1 MATHSKDE
9 YHHKQDF
16 LRNRQEDRTG
26 TVGSSTDSV
35 GRQMT
40 FDSAVMECL
49 FDPRTLGYGN
59 ELIDIVTAFK
69 RNEITELEAKIL
81 VFEIRDVRA
90 KEELIANQLA
100 LSAVTQA
107 ANQALIALVKQ
118 EQENVTRT

>member
-1 MATHSKDE
+1 MA
-9 YHHKQDF
+9 
-16 LRNRQEDRTG
+16 G
-26 TVGSSTDSV
+26 
-35 GRQMT
+35 QMT
-40 FDSAVMECL
+40 FDSAVLECL

-59 ELIDIVTAFK
+59 ELIDIVTAYK

-100 LSAVTQA
+100 LNAVYQA

>member
-1 MATHSKDE
+1 
-9 YHHKQDF
+9 
-16 LRNRQEDRTG
+16 
-26 TVGSSTDSV
+26 
-35 GRQMT
+35 MT

-69 RNEITELEAKIL
+69 RGEITELEAKIL

-100 LSAVTQA
+100 YSAVYSA
-107 ANQALIALVKQ
+107 ANQALITLVKQ
-118 EQENVTRT
+118 EQENVTGT

>member
-1 MATHSKDE
+1 
-9 YHHKQDF
+9 
-16 LRNRQEDRTG
+16 
-26 TVGSSTDSV
+26 VG
-35 GRQMT
+35 GQMT

>member
-1 MATHSKDE
+1 
-9 YHHKQDF
+9 
-16 LRNRQEDRTG
+16 
-26 TVGSSTDSV
+26 
-35 GRQMT
+35 MT